1 MTRKDILKKY
11 GYCWMSNVDLRKE
24 TIIWTSQRKEIGN
37 ILGMLHERTS
47 INKTTKELRN
57 D

>member
-24 TIIWTSQRKEIGN
+24 TITWRPERKNTLDIVYEIGEKGTN
-37 ILGMLHERTS
+37 YAYI
-47 INKTTKELRN
+47 
-57 D
+57 

>member
-1 MTRKDILKKY
+1 MNANKY
-11 GYCWMSNVDLRKE
+11 QKLAMRTNDGKE
-24 TIIWTSQRKEIGN
+24 RDRLIGN